1 MRHVLDITSKDLSQ
15 ILRDRKTFMF
25 LLIMPILFTVLYG
38 FAFGGAG
45 QSQSDPRLPVGY
57 LDQDNSRLSVEL
69 KGMLASSAVIRLE
82 QQSGQV
88 PADLEK
94 LVADEKLAAAV
105 IVPAG
110 YGAALQTGTP
120 LKLYVI
126 GDSGVQA
133 GITSQGAIL
142 AAANR
147 LASAATIARIASQ
160 NTGVTFDIALANALA
175 AWQRPPVGVEETKSA
190 ALVEMEKKNPIG
202 VTFAH
207 TAPGMMIQFAIAGL
221 LTSATLMVTE
231 RKTRCMQRLLTTSVS
246 RPQILMGHFLAMFT
260 ITFVQFLILIAFAQI
275 FLKVDYMRLPLAT
288 LVVVIT
294 TALFIASLGLL
305 IGSLARTDEQ
315 AIIFSLIPMFIFA
328 GLGGAWVP
336 LEVTGKTFQVIGH
349 ITPVAW
355 AMDGFKNIVARGLGQ
370 ESVWLPSAAL
380 IGYAVLFSMLA
391 IWRFKFE

>member
-57 LDQDNSRLSVEL
+57 LDQDNSWLSAEL
-69 KGMLASSAVIRLE
+69 KGMLASSAVIHLE
-82 QQSGQV
+82 QHSGPA

-94 LVADEKLAAAV
+94 LVTDEKLAAAV

-110 YGAALQTGTP
+110 YGAALQSGTP

-126 GDSGVQA
+126 ADSGAQA

-147 LASAATIARIASQ
+147 LVSAATIARIASQ
-160 NTGVTFDIALANALA
+160 NAGVTFDETLAKALA
-175 AWQRPPVGVEETKSA
+175 AWHKPPVGVEETKSA
-190 ALVEMEKKNPIG
+190 ALVEMEKKNPTG

-207 TAPGMMIQFAIAGL
+207 TSPGMMIQFAIAGL

-260 ITFVQFLILIAFAQI
+260 ITFAQFLVLIAFAQF

-288 LVVVIT
+288 LIVVIT

-315 AIIFSLIPMFIFA
+315 AIIFSLIPMFVFA

-355 AMDGFKNIVARGLGQ
+355 AMDGFKNIVARGLGTD
-370 ESVWLPSAAL
+370 SIWLPAAAL
-380 IGYAVLFSMLA
+380 MGYAVLFSVLA